1 MQTIEG
7 KGRSVRWKVP
17 AILNHYYPTNHK
29 TKYMEQDSIC
39 EIKNQLRLLGIDP
52 EVLVGNDLIMHIA
65 AETQSFDI
73 CDQIIFEGEAVLKA
87 HLYFFKSP
95 VTKAFV
101 LQKYQASLCFPD
113 DPEKDKTHVFD
124 RAKGTLVTLRE
135 AFNLLCGRSVF
146 TEITPANGDNYS
158 AWIQLNF
165 AEKTLEGNY
174 LIKRF
179 RAYNGYDLGRLLSKY
194 PIRELND
201 TGLKADIIQ
210 GLRRGDLIPVTFLKP
225 SGRTEKKLIEF
236 NPVHK
241 LITIYMV
248 RRTIQSKRNSE

>member
-1 MQTIEG
+1 
-7 KGRSVRWKVP
+7 
-17 AILNHYYPTNHK
+17 
-29 TKYMEQDSIC
+29 MEQDNIC
-39 EIKNQLRLLGIDP
+39 EIKNQMQLLGIHP
-52 EVLVGNDLIMHIA
+52 EVLAENDLTTRIA

-95 VTKAFV
+95 VTKEFV
-101 LQKYQASLCFPD
+101 LQKYKASLCFPD
-113 DPEKDKTHVFD
+113 DPEKDKTQIFD
-124 RAKGTLVTLRE
+124 RAKGFLVTLRE
-135 AFNLLCGRSVF
+135 AFNLLCGRAVF
-146 TEITPANGDNYS
+146 TEITPPNGDKYS

-179 RAYNGYDLGRLLSKY
+179 RAYNGYDLGNLLCRY
-194 PIRELND
+194 PIRELD
-201 TGLKADIIQ
+201 DAALKTDIIQ

-241 LITIYMV
+241 SITIYTV
-248 RRTIQSKRNSE
+248 RRTIQRKWNSE

>member
-1 MQTIEG
+1 MQ
-7 KGRSVRWKVP
+7 K
-17 AILNHYYPTNHK
+17 
-29 TKYMEQDSIC
+29 
-39 EIKNQLRLLGIDP
+39 
-52 EVLVGNDLIMHIA
+52 
-65 AETQSFDI
+65 
-73 CDQIIFEGEAVLKA
+73 FE
-87 HLYFFKSP
+87 
-95 VTKAFV
+95 
-101 LQKYQASLCFPD
+101 ASLCFPD

-124 RAKGTLVTLRE
+124 GAKEMLVTLRE

-146 TEITPANGDNYS
+146 KEITPANGDKYS

-179 RAYNGYDLGRLLSKY
+179 RAYNGYDLGRLLSRY
-194 PIRELND
+194 PIRELED

-210 GLRRGDLIPVTFLKP
+210 GLKRGDLISVTFLKP

-241 LITIYMV
+241 IITIYTV
-248 RRTIQSKRNSE
+248 RRTIQSNGNSE

>member
-1 MQTIEG
+1 
-7 KGRSVRWKVP
+7 
-17 AILNHYYPTNHK
+17 
-29 TKYMEQDSIC
+29 MEQDNIC
-39 EIKNQLRLLGIDP
+39 EIKNQMQLLGIHP
-52 EVLVGNDLIMHIA
+52 EVLGENDLTTHIA
-65 AETQSFDI
+65 AETHSFDI

-95 VTKAFV
+95 VTKQFV
-101 LQKYQASLCFPD
+101 LQKFKASLRFPD
-113 DPEKDKTHVFD
+113 DPDKDKTQVFD
-124 RAKGTLVTLRE
+124 MAKGMLVTIRE
-135 AFNLLCGRSVF
+135 AFNLLCGRAVF
-146 TEITPANGDNYS
+146 KEIATPNGDKYS

-179 RAYNGYDLGRLLSKY
+179 RAYNGYDPGRLLSRY

-201 TGLKADIIQ
+201 TGLKAEIIQ

-241 LITIYMV
+241 IITIYTV
-248 RRTIQSKRNSE
+248 RRTILSKRNSE

>member
-1 MQTIEG
+1 
-7 KGRSVRWKVP
+7 
-17 AILNHYYPTNHK
+17 
-29 TKYMEQDSIC
+29 MEQDSIC

-146 TEITPANGDNYS
+146 Y
-158 AWIQLNF
+158 
-165 AEKTLEGNY
+165 GNNAG
-174 LIKRF
+174 KW
-179 RAYNGYDLGRLLSKY
+179 G
-194 PIRELND
+194 
-201 TGLKADIIQ
+201 TIIQ
-210 GLRRGDLIPVTFLKP
+210 PGYSSILQKKP
-225 SGRTEKKLIEF
+225 SKA
-236 NPVHK
+236 
-241 LITIYMV
+241 IT
-248 RRTIQSKRNSE
+248 